1 MARGIRHTM
10 QVREQH
16 APERFLD
23 IHFADTVKQPLLVL
37 EKVYAFAN
45 LPFTDKSRTDAQG
58 WLAQNS
64 REKRASHD
72 YSLERFGLN
81 EAQMTQDY
89 SEYRARHLG
98 VNH

>member
-1 MARGIRHTM
+1 
-10 QVREQH
+10 
-16 APERFLD
+16 RFLD
-23 IHFADTVKQPLLVL
+23 IHFADTVSQPLQVL

-45 LPFTDKSRTDAQG
+45 LPFTEQARAAAQD

-72 YSLERFGLN
+72 YSLERFGLT

-89 SEYRARHLG
+89 ADYRARHLSAAR
-98 VNH
+98 

>member
-1 MARGIRHTM
+1 
-10 QVREQH
+10 
-16 APERFLD
+16 
-23 IHFADTVKQPLLVL
+23 VL
-37 EKVYAFAN
+37 ERVYAFAD
-45 LPFTDKSRTDAQG
+45 LPFTDKARADAQG

-81 EAQMTQDY
+81 EAQMTEDY
-89 SEYRARHLG
+89 KEYRARHLS